1 MKKAIGYVRVSTN
14 MQVEGGVSLDSQRE
28 QIRKHCAHHSFDLL
42 EIYEDAGISGSKR
55 HLRPGVQEAIRLAC
69 RNKSALV
76 VYSLSRLARSTKDA
90 IAIFEELKDA
100 GGDIVSITEQW
111 DTTTAHGKMLFGI
124 ISVLAQFERDVT
136 SDRVKAALS
145 HKRAQGTVYG
155 QVPYGYSRQGE
166 HLVPE
171 PKEQALLKQAN
182 MLKTLGESYQGIADQ
197 LNEMGLRNRRGNP
210 WKRDRVWQILNH

>member
-1 MKKAIGYVRVSTN
+1 MKKAIGYVRVSTS

-28 QIRKHCAHHSFDLL
+28 QIRKHCAHNGFELL
-42 EIYEDAGISGSKR
+42 DIYEDAGISGSKR

-69 RNKSALV
+69 RNKAALV

-100 GGDIVSITEQW
+100 GGDLVSITEQW
-111 DTTTAHGKMLFGI
+111 DTTTPHGKMLFGI
-124 ISVLAQFERDVT
+124 IAVLAQFERDVT
-136 SDRVKAALS
+136 SDRVKAALT
-145 HKRAQGTVYG
+145 HKRSQGAVYG
-155 QVPYGYSRQGE
+155 QVPYGFSRQGE
-166 HLVPE
+166 NLVPE

-182 MLKTLGESYQGIADQ
+182 MLRTLGESYQAIADQ

-210 WKRDRVWQILNH
+210 WKRDRVWQIINH